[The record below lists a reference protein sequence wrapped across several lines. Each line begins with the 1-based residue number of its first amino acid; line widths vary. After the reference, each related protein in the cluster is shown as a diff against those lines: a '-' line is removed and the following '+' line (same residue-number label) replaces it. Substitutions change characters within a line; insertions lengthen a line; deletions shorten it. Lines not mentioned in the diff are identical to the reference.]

1 MKFVELID
9 ENKNIN
15 DNNKKNIEE
24 NKLTIEKNDK
34 NVNLYSDFETSL
46 YKVK

>member
-1 MKFVELID
+1 MKFVELKE
-9 ENKNIN
+9 ENKYIN

-24 NKLTIEKNDK
+24 NYLTIEKND
-34 NVNLYSDFETSL
+34 NNLNLYSDFETSL

>member
-1 MKFVELID
+1 MKFVELKE
-9 ENKNIN
+9 ENKSIN

-24 NKLTIEKNDK
+24 NNLTFEKND
-34 NVNLYSDFETSL
+34 NNLNLYSDFETSL

>member
-1 MKFVELID
+1 MKFVELKE
-9 ENKNIN
+9 ENKYIN

-24 NKLTIEKNDK
+24 NNLTIEKNY
-34 NVNLYSDFETSL
+34 NNLNLYSDFETSL